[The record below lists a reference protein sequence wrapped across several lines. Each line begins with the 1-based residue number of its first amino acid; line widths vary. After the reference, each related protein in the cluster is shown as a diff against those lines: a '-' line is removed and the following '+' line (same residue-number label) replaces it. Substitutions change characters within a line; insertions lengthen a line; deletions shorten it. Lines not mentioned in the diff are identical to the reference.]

1 MQQSYEWLTGA
12 LGGAIGIAG
21 TYIVRL
27 VFDRKKVT
35 AEADSAQAHA
45 DSDKLDAD
53 TKAVELYE
61 RFATQLNPKI
71 EALQSKQEELIN
83 VVNSLKIEN
92 AELRVQNINLKHEN
106 ARLKTELGE
115 LHEQVEKL
123 RTRLK

>member
-12 LGGAIGIAG
+12 VGGVIGIAG
-21 TYIVRL
+21 TYITRRI
-27 VFDRKKVT
+27 FDRKKVK
-35 AEADSAQAHA
+35 AEDDSAQ
-45 DSDKLDAD
+45 LDAD